1 MQSLKIDEILVFVQK
16 SFHVGSCT
24 PVSVR
29 MVLNKDVFVFFS
41 VLPQCLAI
49 TGKLF
54 ADSNLTYV

>member
-29 MVLNKDVFVFFS
+29 MVLNKDVFVFFPCYLS
-41 VLPQCLAI
+41 V
-49 TGKLF
+49 
-54 ADSNLTYV
+54 